1 MNSNQIKSKVTP
13 LDQNNWKSFLYQ
25 MDGCNF
31 ILWNYDGQLAGKVS
45 DNTIICS
52 DGTFFEESKIFE
64 IRIFDKTKE
73 LYMKRSR
80 NGELVGR
87 LRIDGEQTQSEAAAT
102 TTYADISNILYGS
115 VVTNEAGEHG
125 TLKED
130 RGIEVTIPGKFPAN
144 KRVALTIRNYID
156 YNDIG
161 MAGYVDARFVELKS
175 IEK

>member
-1 MNSNQIKSKVTP
+1 MKSNQIPSEVTP
-13 LDQNNWKSFLYQ
+13 LDQKNWKTKLAQ
-25 MDGCNF
+25 MNGCSV
-31 ILWNYDGQLAGKVS
+31 ILWNYGGQYAGKVS
-45 DNTIICS
+45 DNTVICS
-52 DGTFFEESKIFE
+52 DGSLFEESKIFE

-102 TTYADISNILYGS
+102 TTYTDFSNILYGS
-115 VVTNEAGEHG
+115 VVPIEGGEHS